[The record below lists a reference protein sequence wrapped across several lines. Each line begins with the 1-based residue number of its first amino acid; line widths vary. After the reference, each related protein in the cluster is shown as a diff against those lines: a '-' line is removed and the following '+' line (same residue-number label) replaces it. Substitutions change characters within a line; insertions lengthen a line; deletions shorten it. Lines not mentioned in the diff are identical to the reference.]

1 MSWVTVIWSMIA
13 AACLTLASIHLL
25 AWFKKRAAWS
35 NLLFSLMAVATAA
48 LAAAEFW
55 MMRAETPEQFG
66 LALRWLHVPAWA
78 VVVSLV
84 FFVHFHL
91 RAGRTWLAWT
101 IVIVR
106 TLSLLL
112 NFLVGQNLNY
122 LEVTGLR
129 HIPFLGESVSVADGV
144 SNPWMLVGQLGLVLT
159 VVFVADAAAAAWR
172 RGDRRLALV
181 VGGSTLFFIL
191 ATTVQ
196 AVLVLWQVI
205 PSPLTT
211 GFFYMGIVGVMG
223 YEITREALRAAQLS
237 DDLRDSEARIVL
249 AADSA
254 NVGFWSWEFDTGLI
268 WATEKTFEIYGFSPN
283 EKMTFDKFIG
293 VVHPDDR
300 DRVGNDARRAFQEV
314 PDFRAEYRIVLPDKR
329 IRWVSVQAKA
339 KSKPTGE
346 PRRMLGV
353 SLDITQR
360 RQNESEMV
368 ELRLEL
374 AHLARVLAISELSTS
389 LAHEINQ
396 PLGAILNNA
405 EAAKLLLS
413 RDKDRQ
419 GTIGEILEDIIQD
432 TQRAGDVVRKIRGM
446 AKKGE
451 AHFEP
456 LPVDPLIK
464 DVLKLVNSTLSMNN
478 ITLQLDLKPDLADV
492 KGDRVR
498 LQQVLM
504 NLIANAIHAMNN
516 TPSRTLTVRSAME
529 APDIVTVSVSD
540 SGTGIDKA
548 NQEAVFRPFFT
559 TKKDGLGFG
568 LSICRSII
576 EEHGGRIWGENNP
589 TGGATFSFSLKAWK
603 S

>member
-1 MSWVTVIWSMIA
+1 MNWVTIIWSMA
-13 AACLTLASIHLL
+13 ASASFTLAAI
-25 AWFKKRAAWS
+25 
-35 NLLFSLMAVATAA
+35 NLLIWSRKLKAWAHAFFALTAIGVALMAAIELLMAQAGTAG
-48 LAAAEFW
+48 
-55 MMRAETPEQFG
+55 QFG
-66 LALRWLHVPAWA
+66 AALRWYQVP
-78 VVVSLV
+78 VLMIIVSLV
-84 FFVHFHL
+84 GFIRLYL
-91 RAGRTWLAWT
+91 RAGRPWLAWT
-101 IVIVR
+101 VCGLRV
-106 TLSLLL
+106 LSLII
-112 NFLVGQNLNY
+112 NFISKTNLNY
-122 LEVTGLR
+122 REISSLR
-129 HIPFLGESVSVADGV
+129 HIRFLGESVSIPEGV
-144 SNPWMLVGQLGLVLT
+144 SNPWMLVGQASLLLL
-159 VVFVADAAAAAWR
+159 VVFAVDATLTAWR
-172 RGDRRLALV
+172 RGARRQAGV
-181 VGGSTLFFIL
+181 VGGSIIFFTLAGLGEAI
-191 ATTVQ
+191 
-196 AVLVLWQVI
+196 LVLWRII
-205 PSPLTT
+205 PVPLTT
-211 GFFYMGIVGVMG
+211 SFFFLAVVGAMALELSVD
-223 YEITREALRAAQLS
+223 TLRASELLE
-237 DDLRDSEARIVL
+237 DLRESETRVVL

-254 NVGFWSWEFDTGLI
+254 NVGFWSWDFDTGLI
-268 WATEKTFEIYGFSPN
+268 WATQKTLEIYGFSPN
-283 EKMTFDKFIG
+283 EKMTFDKFLG

-300 DRVGNDARRAFQEV
+300 DRVGNDARRAFQEA
-314 PDFRAEYRIVLPDKR
+314 PDFRAEYRIVLPDKS
-329 IRWVSVQAKA
+329 IRWISAQAKA

-419 GTIGEILEDIIQD
+419 GTISEILEDIIQD

-446 AKKGE
+446 AKKSE

-548 NQEAVFRPFFT
+548 KQEAVFRPFFT

-603 S
+603 G

>member
-1 MSWVTVIWSMIA
+1 MNWVTIIWSMA
-13 AACLTLASIHLL
+13 AATSFTLAAISLL
-25 AWFKKRAAWS
+25 VWSRNLKAWAHAFFA
-35 NLLFSLMAVATAA
+35 LMAIGVALMTC
-48 LAAAEFW
+48 AELL
-55 MMRAETPEQFG
+55 MAQAGTTGQFG
-66 LALRWLHVPAWA
+66 AALRWYQVP
-78 VVVSLV
+78 VLMTIVSLV
-84 FFVHFHL
+84 GFVRL
-91 RAGRTWLAWT
+91 YLQAGRPWLAWT
-101 IVIVR
+101 VCGLR
-106 TLSLLL
+106 TLSLVA
-112 NFLVGQNLNY
+112 NFVFGVNLNY
-122 LEVTGLR
+122 REITSLR
-129 HIPFLGESVSVADGV
+129 HIRFLGGSVSIPEGV
-144 SNPWMLVGQLGLVLT
+144 SNPWMLVGQASLLLL
-159 VVFVADAAAAAWR
+159 VVFAVDATLTAWR
-172 RGDRRLALV
+172 RGARRQAGV
-181 VGGSTLFFIL
+181 VGGSIIIFTLAGLGEAI
-191 ATTVQ
+191 
-196 AVLVLWQVI
+196 LVLWRI
-205 PSPLTT
+205 IHAPLTT
-211 GFFYMGIVGVMG
+211 SFFFLAVVGAMAL
-223 YEITREALRAAQLS
+223 ELSIDTLRASELVE
-237 DDLRDSEARIVL
+237 DLRESETRVVL

-268 WATEKTFEIYGFSPN
+268 WATQKTFEIYGFSPN
-283 EKMTFDKFIG
+283 EKMTFDKFLG

-314 PDFRAEYRIVLPDKR
+314 PDFRAEYRIVLPDKS
-329 IRWVSVQAKA
+329 IRWISIQAKA
-339 KSKPTGE
+339 KSKPTGK
-346 PRRMLGV
+346 PHRMLGV

-360 RQNESEMV
+360 RQNESEVV

-374 AHLARVLAISELSTS
+374 SHLARVLAISELSTS

-419 GTIGEILEDIIQD
+419 ETIGEILEDIIQD
-432 TQRAGDVVRKIRGM
+432 TQRAGNVVRKIRGM
-446 AKKGE
+446 AKKSE

-464 DVLKLVNSTLSMNN
+464 DVLKLVNSNLSMNDV
-478 ITLQLDLKPDLADV
+478 TLRLDLKPDLANV

-516 TPSRTLTVRSAME
+516 APSRTLTIRAAME

-548 NQEAVFRPFFT
+548 YQDAVFRPFFT

-589 TGGATFSFSLKAWK
+589 TGGATFSFSLNVWK
-603 S
+603 G

>member
-1 MSWVTVIWSMIA
+1 
-13 AACLTLASIHLL
+13 
-25 AWFKKRAAWS
+25 
-35 NLLFSLMAVATAA
+35 
-48 LAAAEFW
+48 
-55 MMRAETPEQFG
+55 
-66 LALRWLHVPAWA
+66 
-78 VVVSLV
+78 
-84 FFVHFHL
+84 
-91 RAGRTWLAWT
+91 
-101 IVIVR
+101 
-106 TLSLLL
+106 
-112 NFLVGQNLNY
+112 
-122 LEVTGLR
+122 
-129 HIPFLGESVSVADGV
+129 
-144 SNPWMLVGQLGLVLT
+144 
-159 VVFVADAAAAAWR
+159 
-172 RGDRRLALV
+172 
-181 VGGSTLFFIL
+181 
-191 ATTVQ
+191 
-196 AVLVLWQVI
+196 
-205 PSPLTT
+205 
-211 GFFYMGIVGVMG
+211 VMG

>member
-1 MSWVTVIWSMIA
+1 MNWVTIIWSTA
-13 AACLTLASIHLL
+13 AAASFTLAAISLL
-25 AWFKKRAAWS
+25 VWSRKLKAWAHAYFALTAIGVT
-35 NLLFSLMAVATAA
+35 LMAA
-48 LAAAEFW
+48 LELLMAQAG
-55 MMRAETPEQFG
+55 TTGQFG
-66 LALRWLHVPAWA
+66 AALRWYQVPALMII
-78 VVVSLV
+78 VSLV
-84 FFVHFHL
+84 GFVRLYL
-91 RAGRTWLAWT
+91 RAGRPWLAWT
-101 IVIVR
+101 VCGLR
-106 TLSLLL
+106 TLSLII
-112 NFLVGQNLNY
+112 NFISKTNLNY
-122 LEVTGLR
+122 REITSLR
-129 HIPFLGESVSVADGV
+129 HIRFLGESVSIPEGT
-144 SNPWMLVGQLGLVLT
+144 SNPWMLVGQASLLLL
-159 VVFVADAAAAAWR
+159 VVFAMDATLTAWR
-172 RGDRRLALV
+172 RGARRQALAI
-181 VGGSTLFFIL
+181 GGSIIFFTLAGLGEAI
-191 ATTVQ
+191 
-196 AVLVLWQVI
+196 LVLWRII
-205 PSPLTT
+205 PVPLTT
-211 GFFYMGIVGVMG
+211 SFFFLAVVGAMALELSVD
-223 YEITREALRAAQLS
+223 TLRASELS
-237 DDLRDSEARIVL
+237 EDLRESETRIVL

-254 NVGFWSWEFDTGLI
+254 NVGFWSWDFDTGLI
-268 WATEKTFEIYGFSPN
+268 WTTQKALEIYGFSPN
-283 EKMTFDKFIG
+283 EKMTFNKFIG
-293 VVHPDDR
+293 VVHPDER
-300 DRVGNDARRAFQEV
+300 DRVGNDARQAFQEAT
-314 PDFRAEYRIVLPDKR
+314 DFRVEYRIVLPDHS
-329 IRWVSVQAKA
+329 IRWISIRAKA
-339 KSKPTGE
+339 YSKPSGE
-346 PRRMLGV
+346 PHRMLGV

-419 GTIGEILEDIIQD
+419 ETIGEILEDIIQD
-432 TQRAGDVVRKIRGM
+432 TQRAGNIVRKIRGM
-446 AKKGE
+446 AKKSE

-464 DVLKLVNSTLSMNN
+464 DVLKLVNSNLSMNN

-492 KGDRVR
+492 RGDRVR

-504 NLIANAIHAMNN
+504 NLIANAIYAMNN

-540 SGTGIDKA
+540 SGMGIDKA

>member
-35 NLLFSLMAVATAA
+35 NLLFSLMAVATTA

-78 VVVSLV
+78 VVVSLI
-84 FFVHFHL
+84 FFVHLRL

-237 DDLRDSEARIVL
+237 DDLRDSETRIAL

-254 NVGFWSWEFDTGLI
+254 NVGFWSWDFDTGLF
-268 WATEKTFEIYGFSPN
+268 WATAKVLELYGFSPD
-283 EKMTFDKFIG
+283 EKMTYDKFLG

-300 DRVGNDARRAFQEV
+300 ARVDYAARQAFQGVE
-314 PDFRAEYRIVLPDKR
+314 DFREEHRIVLPDHS
-329 IRWVSVQAKA
+329 IRWISIRAKA
-339 KSKPTGE
+339 YSKPSGE
-346 PRRMLGV
+346 PHRMLGV

-419 GTIGEILEDIIQD
+419 ETIGEILEDIIQD
-432 TQRAGDVVRKIRGM
+432 TQRAGNIVRKIRGM
-446 AKKGE
+446 AKKSE

-464 DVLKLVNSTLSMNN
+464 DVLKLVNSNLSMNDV
-478 ITLQLDLKPDLADV
+478 TLRLDLKPDLANV

-516 TPSRTLTVRSAME
+516 APSRTLTIRAAME

-548 NQEAVFRPFFT
+548 YQDAVFRPFFT

-589 TGGATFSFSLKAWK
+589 TGGATFSFSLNVWK
-603 S
+603 G

>member
-1 MSWVTVIWSMIA
+1 MNWVTIIWSTAGA
-13 AACLTLASIHLL
+13 ASLTLAAISLL
-25 AWFKKRAAWS
+25 VWSRKRKARAHAY
-35 NLLFSLMAVATAA
+35 LALTAIGVALMAVTELLMMHAGTAR
-48 LAAAEFW
+48 EF
-55 MMRAETPEQFG
+55 ETV
-66 LALRWLHVPAWA
+66 LRWFHVP
-78 VVVSLV
+78 VLLIIVSLV
-84 FFVHFHL
+84 GFVRLYL
-91 RAGRTWLAWT
+91 RAGRPWLAWT
-101 IVIVR
+101 VCGLR
-106 TLSLLL
+106 TLSLVA
-112 NFLVGQNLNY
+112 NFVFGVNLNY
-122 LEVTGLR
+122 REITSLR
-129 HIPFLGESVSVADGV
+129 HIRFLGESVSIPEGV
-144 SNPWMLVGQLGLVLT
+144 SNPWMLVGQASLLLLVVFAVDVTLT
-159 VVFVADAAAAAWR
+159 VWR
-172 RGDRRLALV
+172 RGARRQALAI
-181 VGGSTLFFIL
+181 GGSIIFFTLAGLGEAI
-191 ATTVQ
+191 
-196 AVLVLWQVI
+196 LVLWRII
-205 PSPLTT
+205 PVPLTT
-211 GFFYMGIVGVMG
+211 SFFFLAVVGAMALELSVD
-223 YEITREALRAAQLS
+223 TLRAGELLE
-237 DDLRDSEARIVL
+237 DLRESEARIAL

-254 NVGFWSWEFDTGLI
+254 NVGFWSWNFDTDLI
-268 WATEKTFEIYGFSPN
+268 WATEKTLEIYGFSTN
-283 EKMTFDKFIG
+283 ENMTFKKFLG

-300 DRVGNDARRAFQEV
+300 GRVGNDARRAFREAT
-314 PDFRAEYRIVLPDKR
+314 DFLVEYRLVLPDKS
-329 IRWVSVQAKA
+329 IRWISVRAKA
-339 KSKPTGE
+339 NSKPSGE
-346 PRRMLGV
+346 PHRMLGV
-353 SLDITQR
+353 SLDITER

-419 GTIGEILEDIIQD
+419 ETIGEILEDIIQD
-432 TQRAGDVVRKIRGM
+432 TQRAGNVVRKIRGM
-446 AKKGE
+446 AKKSE

-464 DVLKLVNSTLSMNN
+464 DVLKLVNSNLSMNDV
-478 ITLQLDLKPDLADV
+478 TLRLDLKPDLANV

-516 TPSRTLTVRSAME
+516 APSRTLTIRAAME

-548 NQEAVFRPFFT
+548 YQDAVFRPFFT

-589 TGGATFSFSLKAWK
+589 TGGATFSFSLNVWK
-603 S
+603 G